1 MNRHTF
7 IKSCGKLCFGSLLA
21 SSLLESCAS
30 ANHYAQSIQ
39 NNHII
44 QFNKTEFI
52 QTKDGVQSQR
62 KYVLVKSD
70 LLNFPIC
77 VYQINENEY
86 MALLME
92 CCHKSCELTPH
103 GEYLICPCHGSE
115 FDKQGKVQNPP
126 AEADLHTFITK
137 TDHEN
142 IYIVI
147 A

>member
-1 MNRHTF
+1 MQRANF
-7 IKSCGKLCFGSLLA
+7 IKNCGKLCLGTLFA
-21 SSLLESCAS
+21 SSLLESCGT

-44 QFNKTEFI
+44 QFKKTEFI

-92 CCHKSCELTPH
+92 CSHKSCELTPH